1 MFYIGVDPNVRLASL
16 AIPLYAIFIVSAI
29 LLGLFLALAL
39 ARRYGFSHGQILA
52 FFLAAVPGG
61 LVGARLVHVIDKAEL
76 YLADPM
82 LIPAFWLGGFS
93 QYGMIIGGL
102 ATVAVYAHWRRLPLL
117 RFLDLITVPLLAGLS
132 LGRVGCIV
140 QGCCYGTPTT
150 LPWGFVYTHPASF
163 LPADWIAR
171 RVPIHPAPLYEIL
184 WFLALLSILL
194 ALRAHL
200 LPKGM
205 PFLVFLVGHSAGR
218 FIIMFFRADPVRPV
232 FAGLDLVQVIAL
244 PILIFSIPLL
254 LRYRR
259 IKQLHPRIEKSESG
273 RVASDKKS
281 SPKGLDKGLE
291 KGENKH
297 RT

>member
-1 MFYIGVDPNVRLASL
+1 MFYIGVDPNIRLASL

-39 ARRYGFSHGQILA
+39 ARRYGVSHRQILT

-76 YLADPM
+76 YLAEPA

-102 ATVAVYAHWRRLPLL
+102 ATAAVYAHWRRLPLV

-150 LPWGFVYTHPASF
+150 LPWGFVYTHPDSL
-163 LPADWIAR
+163 LPAHWIAEG
-171 RVPIHPAPLYEIL
+171 VPTHPAPLYEIL
-184 WFLALLSILL
+184 WFLALLGILL
-194 ALRAHL
+194 ALRGHHR
-200 LPKGM
+200 PKGV

-218 FIIMFFRADPVRPV
+218 FIIMFFRADPVRLI

-244 PILIFSIPLL
+244 LILILSAPLL
-254 LRYRR
+254 LRYRK
-259 IKQLHPRIEKSESG
+259 IKQLYPG
-273 RVASDKKS
+273 
-281 SPKGLDKGLE
+281 
-291 KGENKH
+291 
-297 RT
+297 